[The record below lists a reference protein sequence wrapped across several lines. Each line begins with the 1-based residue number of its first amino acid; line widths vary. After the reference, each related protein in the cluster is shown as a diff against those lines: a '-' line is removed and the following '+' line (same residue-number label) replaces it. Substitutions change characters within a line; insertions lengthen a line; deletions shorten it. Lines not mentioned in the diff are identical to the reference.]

1 MSHESPSSLRLH
13 LGDPGPEWRRALPWM
28 LPILVLLALE
38 YSPWRAALSFPLSS
52 YLGFHTLVEL
62 VAMTMGL
69 VCFGLLWLTPATA
82 VRTSTVVLA
91 STVAAASGL
100 DMLHMLSYAGMP
112 AMVTPSSPEKA
123 IAFWLAGRSV
133 MALGV
138 LVAAWAPP
146 RRTTSPGQRH
156 LWLALALAATLGI
169 SGFILWHP
177 DELPRT
183 YLPGQGLTSF
193 KVGFE
198 LVLVGMNLLAAA
210 RLQQVARRV
219 GTPAVTLAVSAMFCA
234 LAELCF
240 ASYASP
246 SDMLNALGHVAKIL
260 AYAYLV
266 RTAYLLSLRLPLARA
281 GGLADAL
288 TASGNPTLICS
299 ELGTIHWVNPAFTR
313 ATGYEMT
320 ELRGRSLASLCGDDD
335 ARWSEQQAAM
345 AGGQAWHGQV
355 AMRRKDGSG
364 YLDDRR
370 LTPIRNGQGHLNA
383 YVMTGED
390 ITEREAQARALVAGE
405 ARLRALLASAPDAVI
420 VIDAAG
426 TVLLANPATEQMFG
440 HGRAEMVGQNV
451 RMLMPAEVAQA
462 HDGHLMRYAQTG
474 DPRIIGRGRD
484 VEGLHREGHRLDL
497 HLTVGEAQLPDGKVY
512 IGFLRDIRAQHEAQR
527 ALAEREQRYR
537 ALMDTAIDGVILCD
551 LQGRILE
558 VNDAYCRLSG
568 YNRDELK
575 RMRIVDLQ
583 AELDAAS
590 VADRIRSVV
599 QHGNLQFENLHRS
612 KQGVVWP
619 VEVSVAHWAVDGGQ
633 LFIFARDLSARKA
646 GERALRESEE
656 RLALAL
662 RGTNDGLWDYDFLE
676 QSLFLSARWKEMLG
690 YDEAELPSQLDWV
703 RRLLHPE
710 DALSAHAAV
719 ADLLAGRSG
728 DRFEVELRLRHKDG
742 HWMPVLCRGQLV
754 RDESGQ
760 ALRLIG
766 THQDLSERHRAEQ
779 SLRESE
785 DKLRSLFEL
794 SPLGIAMC
802 TMEGRLVE
810 FNEAYRALLGFDA
823 DTLRSLTYWEL
834 TPPEYVQAEAEQ
846 LQAVAHTGRYGPY
859 EKEYLRADG
868 SRVPVRMNGVRIE
881 LAGQH
886 YLWSITEDLS
896 AQRRVEAERQAL
908 AQQQMQSQKLEALGQ
923 LTGGIAHDFNNMLG
937 GILGLASLGL
947 ERHIEDPDSKL
958 AQYLREIVRTSERG
972 RDLVAKM
979 LAYVRTGE
987 PAVSPPQALQPVIGE
1002 VCDLLRASM
1011 PQGVSLD
1018 CLCPEPVPAAR
1029 ISAVDLHQIV
1039 MNLVLNARDAVGPGG
1054 RIQVALRHQRRAP
1067 AAPGEGLCGHCHRPL
1082 PDDAVVLEVRDNG
1095 SGIPP
1100 ELRSR
1105 IFDPFFTTKTV
1116 GKGTGLGLASVTG
1129 LVHRAGGH
1137 VQVVA
1142 PPEGGTL
1149 MRVLLPAAG
1158 EAVAVPAPAA
1168 AVPVALPAGGAVW
1181 VVDDDPAVLV
1191 FLTELLREHGFE
1203 VQAFADPQPALAALR
1218 ALQAR
1223 PQAHPVAL
1231 ITDQTMPGLS
1241 GAELAQSALAL
1252 LPGLPVVLC
1261 TGYSEHIDAEGAR
1274 ALGVRC
1280 FLRKPF
1286 DSQELLAAL
1295 AGVLPSPP

>member
-1 MSHESPSSLRLH
+1 MSQESPSSLRLH

-38 YSPWRAALSFPLSS
+38 YSPWRAALGFPLSS
-52 YLGFHTLVEL
+52 YLGFHTVVEL
-62 VAMTMGL
+62 IAMTMGL

-91 STVAAASGL
+91 SAVAAAAGL
-100 DMLHMLSYAGMP
+100 DLLHMLSYAGMP
-112 AMVTPSSPEKA
+112 ALVTPSSPEKA
-123 IAFWLAGRSV
+123 IAFWLAGRT
-133 MALGV
+133 ALAVGL
-138 LVAAWAPP
+138 LVAAWAPL
-146 RRTTSPGQRH
+146 RRLEAPGRRY
-156 LWLALALAATLGI
+156 LWLSLALLAMAGI
-169 SGFILWHP
+169 VWLVLWHA
-177 DELPRT
+177 EALPPT
-183 YLPGQGLTSF
+183 FLPGEGLTPF

-198 LVLVGMNLLAAA
+198 LVLVGLNLVAAA
-210 RLQQVARRV
+210 RLQRVARRV
-219 GTPAVTLAVSAMFCA
+219 GTPAVSLAVAAMFCA
-234 LAELCF
+234 VAGLCF

-266 RTAYLLSLRLPLARA
+266 RTAYLLSLRLPLAQA

-299 ELGTIHWVNPAFTR
+299 ELGSIHWVNPAFTQV
-313 ATGYEMT
+313 TGYTLT
-320 ELRGRSLASLCGDDD
+320 ELRGRSLAGLCGGAD
-335 ARWSEQQAAM
+335 ARWSEQQQAM
-345 AGGQAWHGQV
+345 ANGQSWQGHV
-355 AMRRKDGSG
+355 TMRRKDGSS
-364 YLDDRR
+364 YLDSRR
-370 LTPIRNGQGHLNA
+370 LTPIRNAQGHLNA

-390 ITEREAQARALVAGE
+390 ITEREAQAHALAAGE
-405 ARLRALLASAPDAVI
+405 ERLRALLASAPDAVI
-420 VIDAAG
+420 VIDPAG
-426 TVLLANPATEQMFG
+426 MVQLANQAAEQMFG
-440 HGRAEMVGQNV
+440 YSRAEMVGQNV
-451 RMLMPAEVAQA
+451 RMLMPAEVADV
-462 HDGHLMRYAQTG
+462 HDGHLLRYAQTG

-484 VEGLHREGHRLDL
+484 VEGQHRDGHRMDL

-512 IGFLRDIRAQHEAQR
+512 IGFMRDTREQRQAQR

-537 ALMDTAIDGVILCD
+537 ALMDTAIDGVILSD
-551 LQGRILE
+551 LDGRILE
-558 VNDAYCRLSG
+558 ANDAYSRLSG
-568 YNRDELK
+568 YSRDELR
-575 RMRIVDLQ
+575 RMKIVDLQ
-583 AELDAAS
+583 AEFDAAG
-590 VADRIRSVV
+590 VADRMRRVV
-599 QHGNLQFENLHRS
+599 QQGNLQFETWHRS

-633 LFIFARDLSARKA
+633 LFIFARDLSARKMA
-646 GERALRESEE
+646 ERALRESEE

-662 RGTNDGLWDYDFLE
+662 RGTNDGLWDYDFLD
-676 QSLFLSARWKEMLG
+676 QSLFLSPRWKEMLG
-690 YDEAELPSQLDWV
+690 YGEVELPSQLDWV

-719 ADLLAGRSG
+719 ADLLAGRGG
-728 DRFEVELRLRHKDG
+728 DRFELELRLRHKDG

-754 RDESGQ
+754 RDEAGQ
-760 ALRLIG
+760 PLRLIG
-766 THQDLSERHRAEQ
+766 THQDLSERRRAEQ

-802 TMEGRLVE
+802 TMDGRLVE

-823 DTLRSLTYWEL
+823 VTLRSMTYWEL

-859 EKEYLRADG
+859 DKEYLRADG

-886 YLWSITEDLS
+886 YLWSITEDLT

-987 PAVSPPQALQPVIGE
+987 PAVSPPQALAPIVGE

-1011 PQGVSLD
+1011 PAGVSLD
-1018 CLCPEPVPAAR
+1018 CRCPDPVPPAR

-1039 MNLVLNARDAVGPGG
+1039 MNLVLNARDAVGQGG
-1054 RIQVALRHQRRAP
+1054 RIEVGLCHQRQAP
-1067 AAPGEGLCGHCHRPL
+1067 ASPGGQLCSHCHQPL
-1082 PDDAVVLEVRDNG
+1082 PQDCVVLEVRDDG
-1095 SGIPP
+1095 PGIPP
-1100 ELRSR
+1100 ELRPR
-1105 IFDPFFTTKTV
+1105 IFDPFFTTKAV

-1142 PPEGGTL
+1142 PAGGGTL

-1158 EAVAVPAPAA
+1158 EAVARVETVRPVP
-1168 AVPVALPAGGAVW
+1168 LPLPSGGAVW

-1191 FLTELLREHGFE
+1191 FLTELLRESGFE
-1203 VQAFADPQPALAALR
+1203 VQAFAEPRPALDALR
-1218 ALQAR
+1218 AIQGQS
-1223 PQAHPVAL
+1223 QAHPVAL
-1231 ITDQTMPGLS
+1231 ITDQTMPGMS
-1241 GAELAQSALAL
+1241 GAELAQAALAL
-1252 LPGLPVVLC
+1252 LPKLPVVLC

-1295 AGVLPSPP
+1295 AGVLPEPG